1 MTDKDKLFIQL
12 QHEAANTPEIELV
25 MLPTQYRLYDRI
37 TGEIVGFARLGKWDI
52 RKMLKTYTSYI
63 RDYKNNPSAPIEYS
77 FYLDL
82 PRARKV
88 YFEIEVVNG
97 RVWANYCFDKN
108 MEDVVRVIIGI
119 NNLYE
124 IIEDARRYCPED
136 NIILCESYSDKVLT
150 SEVFN
155 EYNTYIS
162 TCKNRNTYKSSTI
175 HRHF

>member
-12 QHEAANTPEIELV
+12 QHEAAKTPEIQLI

-37 TGEIVGFARLGKWDI
+37 TGEIVGFSRSGKWDI
-52 RKMLKTYTSYI
+52 RKMLKTYASYI
-63 RDYKNNPSAPIEYS
+63 RGYENNPTAPIEYS

-97 RVWANYCFDKN
+97 RVWANYCLDKN
-108 MEDVVRVIIGI
+108 MEGVIRVIIGV

-124 IIEDARRYCPED
+124 IIEDARKHCNED
-136 NIILCESYSDKVLT
+136 NILLCESYSDKVLT

-162 TCKNRNTYKSSTI
+162 ICKNKRTYKCSTL